1 VRLDPDQFLRGLAE
15 EAPEVVVGVV
25 EASVALASRLSG
37 EEWTARTLLRKARLP
52 GLGKALARLSG

>member
-1 VRLDPDQFLRGLAE
+1 
-15 EAPEVVVGVV
+15 VGVV